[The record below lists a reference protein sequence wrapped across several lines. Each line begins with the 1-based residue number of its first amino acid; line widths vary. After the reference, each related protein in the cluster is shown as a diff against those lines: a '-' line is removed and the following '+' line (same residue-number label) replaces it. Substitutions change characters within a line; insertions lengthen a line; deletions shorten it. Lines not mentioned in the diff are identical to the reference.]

1 MRSNRQVNM
10 IKLVYIEIHRKDDYC
25 LREPMQFNCEFG
37 EVLVALCRVAQLVG
51 LSMNLGNPQKLSMSA

>member
-1 MRSNRQVNM
+1 M
-10 IKLVYIEIHRKDDYC
+10 IVIYIEIHRKDDYC
-25 LREPMQFNCEFG
+25 LREPMQFNCEVG